1 MRGSGASLTRIERE
15 LEILRIAEAL
25 AQRGFHVF
33 GSTPA
38 GARTDPPVTTPADT
52 HPPGAIKRNAG

>member
-1 MRGSGASLTRIERE
+1 MTRIERE

-25 AQRGFHVF
+25 AQRGFYVF
-33 GSTPA
+33 GPTPA
-38 GARTDPPVTTPADT
+38 GARTDPPVMTPADA

>member
-1 MRGSGASLTRIERE
+1 MRGSGASLTRVERE

-33 GSTPA
+33 GPTPA